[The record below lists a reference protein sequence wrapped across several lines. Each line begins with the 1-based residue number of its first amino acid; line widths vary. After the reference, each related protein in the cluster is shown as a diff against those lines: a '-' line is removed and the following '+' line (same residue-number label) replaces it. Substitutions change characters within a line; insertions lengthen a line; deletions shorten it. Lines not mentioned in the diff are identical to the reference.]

1 MSKHTFTR
9 LRSLLNAARAT
20 FSTGKDKSQP
30 VAPTETDLSEDWLF
44 ESDTAI
50 EATRMQLSRNMKQIA
65 DDLSDLRETLALV
78 HGETPFPTEAASLTP
93 CSVVHHDALLFD
105 GEADAPFAPAQEEIS
120 GGAGVFLFDDAPT
133 FQDEVQ
139 EHHQHAA

>member
-1 MSKHTFTR
+1 MSKHTFPR
-9 LRSLLNAARAT
+9 LRSLLDAARAT
-20 FSTGKDKSQP
+20 FSTGKGKSQS
-30 VAPTETDLSEDWLF
+30 VTTTESNPSEDWLF

-78 HGETPFPTEAASLTP
+78 HGETPFPTEAASPTP
-93 CSVVHHDALLFD
+93 CSVVHHDALLFE

>member
-1 MSKHTFTR
+1 MSKHTFPR

-20 FSTGKDKSQP
+20 FSNSKRTSLADTPAK
-30 VAPTETDLSEDWLF
+30 TDVYEEWLF
-44 ESDTAI
+44 ESDSAV

-93 CSVVHHDALLFD
+93 CSVVHHDALLFE

-120 GGAGVFLFDDAPT
+120 GGAGIFLFDDAPT